1 MHVRTKVGGSG
12 TAVAVCPPRDEVRM
26 PSELS
31 KSIKLVEVDD
41 TSERPLSDGIAGT
54 ARVSVLRMFVGK
66 PLSGF
71 PVASLAAIVIVPA
84 LVAVPPMTS
93 AL

>member
-1 MHVRTKVGGSG
+1 
-12 TAVAVCPPRDEVRM
+12 
-26 PSELS
+26 
-31 KSIKLVEVDD
+31 
-41 TSERPLSDGIAGT
+41 
-54 ARVSVLRMFVGK
+54 MFVGK